1 MDQSGRQCTKAF
13 EANVLRKFDEGKNI
27 LDKEVTS
34 KNIQTFFQLNSM
46 PLVVEYTHENARDVF
61 GGLIQQHSLLFFS
74 KERSD
79 FKDVLENFR
88 EAAAAFRHQVLFTSI
103 DVDDA
108 DQERILG
115 FFDLEKDQVP
125 TLRFLKFEHDIA
137 LFKPEANSLKAE
149 DIKAFVQ
156 GALDG
161 TIKQIRLSQDLPDD
175 WDKHPVK
182 VVVQKNFDEVVFD
195 KTKNVLVEFYAPWC
209 DPYKQLAPIY
219 DELAEKYKDRK
230 DVLIVKVDTMA
241 NELEHT
247 KFDSCL
253 TFELYKKETNEV
265 TFSAC
270 ALLFECGERTLEG
283 LSEFIDTNG
292 EFDQAPPEEVE
303 EKKEEEE
310 EEKEKQK
317 EEANEEKV
325 EEEEEN
331 KHGEKRDEL

>member
-1 MDQSGRQCTKAF
+1 MLFK
-13 EANVLRKFDEGKNI
+13 KFDEGKNI

-34 KNIQTFFQLNSM
+34 ENIQTFFQLNSM

-108 DQERILG
+108 DQDRILG

-161 TIKQIRLSQDLPDD
+161 TIKQIRLSQDLPGRLGQAPGQGGRAEELRRGRLRQDQER
-175 WDKHPVK
+175 PGG
-182 VVVQKNFDEVVFD
+182 
-195 KTKNVLVEFYAPWC
+195 VLRPRGATPTSSWRPSTTSWPRSTRTARTCSSSRWTPW
-209 DPYKQLAPIY
+209 PTSSSTQSS
-219 DELAEKYKDRK
+219 
-230 DVLIVKVDTMA
+230 T
-241 NELEHT
+241 
-247 KFDSCL
+247 SCL

-265 TFSAC
+265 VKYS
-270 ALLFECGERTLEG
+270 GERTLEG

-292 EFDQAPPEEVE
+292 EFDQAPPEEIV
-303 EKKEEEE
+303 
-310 EEKEKQK
+310 
-317 EEANEEKV
+317 
-325 EEEEEN
+325 
-331 KHGEKRDEL
+331 